1 VPAVAGGES
10 AAAVRTTVRLM
21 GRRRTV
27 ADDKRRTSQ
36 HVVDPL
42 ADYPVGP
49 DDAGNAVLHGIGL
62 LSRAWRWFVAKLRR

>member
-1 VPAVAGGES
+1 VAGDE
-10 AAAVRTTVRLM
+10 
-21 GRRRTV
+21 
-27 ADDKRRTSQ
+27 RRTSQ
-36 HVVDPL
+36 HEVDPL